1 MLVDI
6 NGLKTKL
13 IHSQNHSLSTLYLP
27 SVGLTDSGNYSCQPA
42 SLTRVAITLHVLK
55 AEKEQKLSVKE
66 TVNIASSMML
76 SIQCIGLILFIL
88 PEYW

>member
-6 NGLKTKL
+6 TGLKTKL
-13 IHSQNHSLSTLYLP
+13 IHSQIHSLSTLYLP

-42 SLTRVAITLHVLK
+42 SLRRVAITLHVLK

-76 SIQCIGLILFIL
+76 NIQCIGLILFIL